1 MWTLALVGLLG
12 GLITGISPCILPVL
26 PVIFFS
32 GADSTSAA
40 ETPETPETSE
50 APDGPETPTDSDGA
64 VAVRTRPSRTSRP
77 YRVIGGLVLSF
88 SVVTLLG
95 SALLSALHLPQDAI
109 RWVALIALVAIGLG
123 LIFPRFEQLLERP
136 FARIPQ
142 KQITTRGNG
151 FGLGLALGVLYVP
164 CAGPVLAAIVVAGA
178 TARIGLGTIVLTA
191 AFAVGAALPLL
202 FFALAGQRIAQ
213 RVSAFRRRQREIR
226 IAAGIVTILLA
237 VALVFNLPAVL
248 QRAIPDYTASLQ
260 DRVGGSRQVQES
272 LGGIVTDQNA
282 QLSNCSPGGTQLEN
296 CGPAPDL
303 KGITGW
309 LNTPGG
315 HPVTLD
321 SLRGKVVLIDFWAYS
336 CINCQRAIPHVV
348 GWYQAYRDSGLEVI
362 GVHTP
367 EYAFEKEPHNV
378 AKGAADLD
386 IKYPI
391 ALDNNYSTWTN
402 YRNRYWPA
410 EYLIDANGTVR
421 HLKFG
426 EGDYKATEMLIR
438 QLLANAKPGVTLPA
452 PVDAPDLTP
461 NAITTAETYL
471 AVGKIVNYGGGGTY
485 DEGAATFAYP
495 PNLAADS
502 FALTGPWSL
511 DYQGATANGDNSAIK
526 LNYRAKDIYVVVG
539 GTGTLTVTRDGK
551 PTTVPIG
558 GPPTTHH
565 IVADAQ
571 QGSGTIEVHPSKGLQ
586 VFSFTYG

>member
-1 MWTLALVGLLG
+1 MWTLALVGFLG

-32 GADSTSAA
+32 GAQDTAPGDPADATSPEVSTQ
-40 ETPETPETSE
+40 SE
-50 APDGPETPTDSDGA
+50 GT
-64 VAVRTRPSRTSRP
+64 VAVQAKPTRSTRSRP

-109 RWVALIALVAIGLG
+109 RWFALIALVAIGVG

-136 FARIPQ
+136 FSRIPQ
-142 KQITTRGNG
+142 KQIATRGNG

-178 TARIGLGTIVLTA
+178 TAQIGVGTVVLTA
-191 AFAVGAALPLL
+191 AFSVGAALPLL
-202 FFALAGQRIAQ
+202 FFALAGQRMAQ
-213 RVSAFRRRQREIR
+213 RISAFRRRQREIR
-226 IAAGIVTILLA
+226 IGAGIVTILLA
-237 VALVFNLPAVL
+237 VALVFDLPAVL

-260 DRVGGSRQVQES
+260 EKVGGSEQVRQR
-272 LGGIVTDQNA
+272 LGGIVNDQNA
-282 QLSNCSPGGTQLEN
+282 QLSDCYNGAARLQSCGT
-296 CGPAPDL
+296 APDL

-315 HPVTLD
+315 QPITLN

-348 GWYQAYRDSGLEVI
+348 GWYQAYKDSGLEVI

-367 EYAFEKEPHNV
+367 EYAFEKVPENV
-378 AKGAADLD
+378 AKGAADLG

-391 ALDNNYSTWTN
+391 ALDNNFSTWTN
-402 YRNRYWPA
+402 YRNSYWPA

-421 HLKFG
+421 HTKFG
-426 EGDYKATEMLIR
+426 EGDYNDTEQLIR
-438 QLLANAKPGVTLPA
+438 QLLTDAKPGAKLPGQ
-452 PVDAPDLTP
+452 VGAPDLTP
-461 NAITTAETYL
+461 KSATTAETYF
-471 AVGKIVNYGGGGTY
+471 AVGKATNYGGGGEY
-485 DEGAATFAYP
+485 DEGSATFSYP
-495 PNLAADS
+495 PSLAADR

-511 DYQGATANGDNSAIK
+511 DYQGATAGSDGSAIK
-526 LNYRAKDIYVVVG
+526 LNYHAKDIFAVIG
-539 GTGTLTVTRDGK
+539 GTGTLTVLRDGR
-551 PTTVPIG
+551 PTTMQIS
-558 GPPTTHH
+558 GPPTSHQ
-565 IVADAQ
+565 IVADAAQ
-571 QGSGTIEVHPSKGLQ
+571 SSGTIEVRPSKGLQ